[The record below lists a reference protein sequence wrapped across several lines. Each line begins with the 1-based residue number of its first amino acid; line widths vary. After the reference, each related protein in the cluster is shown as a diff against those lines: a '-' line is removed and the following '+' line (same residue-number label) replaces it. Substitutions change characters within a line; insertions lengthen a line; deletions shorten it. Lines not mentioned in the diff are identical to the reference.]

1 MIPTLLATLAATAV
15 AVLTI
20 GPLASARAVLGR
32 PATVR
37 PGVGLVTDPTHRRP
51 PRVWTVW
58 AMGWRRAAGSAGF
71 AASTNQILS
80 AATVWPSVGLALGL
94 MVTGSVQF
102 SLFVAVLPL
111 GLGWMWLDGRGKR
124 RALVVEGQLAG
135 FLTAFLM
142 HAESG
147 LEPANALL
155 RAVESVPPQLRAVLS
170 PMTNAIS
177 ANVPPAV
184 ALADLKASTSNPV
197 IGEMCTNVRI
207 AMRSGTGLSQQL
219 AMLADHVRVAAET
232 RSEAARELMSPR
244 LMASMVVCM
253 GPLTY
258 LAIMAGMPDWHA
270 QWSAD
275 LIGQAVLTT
284 AFALNTVGA
293 VLLYRTLRKADRA

>member
-1 MIPTLLATLAATAV
+1 MPLLLATLAAV
-15 AVLTI
+15 AVGVLAV
-20 GPLASARAVLGR
+20 GPMTSARAVLGR

-37 PGVGLVTDPTHRRP
+37 PHVGLVADPARRQP
-51 PRVWTVW
+51 PQAWTVW
-58 AMGWRRAAGSAGF
+58 ATGWRRAAGAAGL
-71 AASTNQILS
+71 ATSRTQVLV
-80 AATVWPSVGLALGL
+80 AATAWPAIGLALGL
-94 MVTGSVQF
+94 LVTGSVQF

-111 GLGWMWLDGRGKR
+111 GLGWMWLDGRGQR

-155 RAVESVPPQLRAVLS
+155 RAVDSVPDQLQAVLR
-170 PMTNAIS
+170 PMTDAIA
-177 ANVPPAV
+177 ANVPPAT
-184 ALADLKASTSNPV
+184 ALADLKASTTNPV

-232 RSEAARELMSPR
+232 RSEAARELLSPR
-244 LMASMVVCM
+244 LMSTMVVCM

-270 QWSAD
+270 QWSVD
-275 LIGQAVLTT
+275 LLGQAVLTM
-284 AFALNTVGA
+284 AFALNAIGA
-293 VLLYRTLRKADRA
+293 VLLYRALRKADRA